1 MTTTRVAIAQTGPV
15 LFDVDRSL
23 DRVSEW
29 TARAAAAGA
38 KLVLFPEAMIA
49 AYPKGAM
56 FGSFVGGRTDA
67 GRELFR
73 RYHESASELP
83 GPVSAR
89 LAQIAGDNRIALVI
103 GIIERDG
110 GTIYCTVAHFSEG
123 GEYLGRRRKLM
134 PTGAERLVWGFGDL
148 SDLRAYETAAGR
160 VASVICWENY
170 MPLLRTATYD
180 LNPQIYC
187 APTLDERESWVA
199 SMRHI
204 AIEGRCFVL
213 SACQALQRRDMPDG
227 VTDEYA
233 DMDPDAWICRGRS
246 CIVDPFGNFLA
257 EPLLDAEGLLTA
269 DLDMGQIARGKFD
282 FDATG
287 HYARPDLF
295 QLQINT
301 QRQTLVQRM
310 GLHE

>member
-1 MTTTRVAIAQTGPV
+1 MTTTRVAIAQTAPV

-29 TARAAAAGA
+29 TARAAEAGA
-38 KLVLFPEAMIA
+38 RLVLFPEAMIA

-56 FGSFVGGRTDA
+56 FGSFVGGRTEA
-67 GRELFR
+67 GRELYR

-83 GPVSAR
+83 GPVSSR
-89 LAQIAGDNRIALVI
+89 LAQIARDNGIALVI

-110 GTIYCTVAHFSEG
+110 GTIYCTVAHFSEK

-148 SDLRAYETAAGR
+148 SDLRAYETGAGR

-227 VTDEYA
+227 VTDEFA

-246 CIVDPFGNFLA
+246 CIVDPFGNLLG

-301 QRQTLVQRM
+301 QRQTLVQRR
-310 GLHE
+310 GTPE

>member
-1 MTTTRVAIAQTGPV
+1 MITTRVAIAQTAPV
-15 LFDVDRSL
+15 VFDVERSL

-29 TARAAAAGA
+29 TARAAKAGA

-56 FGSFVGGRTDA
+56 FGSFVGGRTNE
-67 GRELFR
+67 GRELYR
-73 RYHESASELP
+73 RYYESASELP
-83 GPVSAR
+83 GPVSTR
-89 LAQIAGDNRIALVI
+89 LAQIAGDNCIALVA
-103 GIIERDG
+103 GVIERDG
-110 GTIYCTVAHFSEG
+110 GTIYCTVAHFSEN

-148 SDLRAYETAAGR
+148 SDLRAYETGAGR

-199 SMRHI
+199 SMRHV
-204 AIEGRCFVL
+204 AVEGRCFVL
-213 SACQALQRRDMPDG
+213 SACQALRRRDMPDG
-227 VTDEYA
+227 VTDQYA

-246 CIVDPFGNFLA
+246 CIVDPFGNLLA

-269 DLDMGQIARGKFD
+269 DLDVGQIARGKFD

-301 QRQTLVQRM
+301 QRQTLVQRK
-310 GLHE
+310 GSLE

>member
-1 MTTTRVAIAQTGPV
+1 MTATRVAIAQTAPV
-15 LFDVDRSL
+15 LFDVQKSL
-23 DRVSEW
+23 DRVADW
-29 TARAAAAGA
+29 TARAAKQGA

-56 FGSFVGGRTDA
+56 FGSFLGGRTDE
-67 GRELFR
+67 GRDLFG
-73 RYHESASELP
+73 RYHDSASELP
-83 GPVSAR
+83 GPVSER
-89 LAQIAGDNRIALVI
+89 LAQIAGDNGIAMVI

-110 GTIYCTVAHFSEG
+110 GTIYCTVAHFDAQG
-123 GEYLGRRRKLM
+123 RYLGRRRKLM

-148 SDLRAYETAAGR
+148 SDLRTYETGAGR

-170 MPLLRTATYD
+170 MPLMRMATYD

-187 APTLDERESWVA
+187 APTLDEREGWVA

-213 SACQALQRRDMPDG
+213 SACQALQRRDVPEG
-227 VTDEYA
+227 VTDQFA
-233 DMDPDAWICRGRS
+233 DMDPEGWVCRGRS

-257 EPLLDAEGLLTA
+257 EPLVDTEGLLTA

-282 FDATG
+282 FDVTG

-295 QLQINT
+295 RLGINT
-301 QRQTLVQRM
+301 QRQSVVGPMEAGQ
-310 GLHE
+310 